1 MSKRMMSASLSL
13 CMILPIM
20 GFANPSYS
28 LHADS
33 DKALIGKWQC
43 HVKHANP
50 LIKQE
55 SQLQFFKNHTMHE
68 HIRIYYG
75 QPSDYAYQIESAI
88 AKSSWTLAQET
99 LHYGNHQFHNYAVRM
114 PNANKYDLEQANI
127 ALQKSLPMVQDM
139 MNNDINKRAFDIHFI
154 NKKSFIMNDVDSQI
168 FTTCHKQGL
177 FGFYKE

>member
-13 CMILPIM
+13 CMILPII
-20 GFANPSYS
+20 GLANPSYS
-28 LHADS
+28 PHADS

-43 HVKHANP
+43 HIKHANP

-75 QPSDYAYQIESAI
+75 QPNDYAYQIESAT

-114 PNANKYDLEQANI
+114 PNANKDDLEQANI

-139 MNNDINKRAFDIHFI
+139 INNDINKRTFDIHFI
-154 NKKSFIMNDVDSQI
+154 NKKSFITNDVDSQI

-177 FGFYKE
+177 FGFIL